1 MQKIAA
7 EPQSDTGCLLAL
19 DILRLHFRWCFL
31 IFIIRFH
38 KISNFIYFSIDFT
51 TIDFLGGSV

>member
-1 MQKIAA
+1 MQKVVA
-7 EPQSDTGCLLAL
+7 EPQSDMGWLLAL
-19 DILRLHFRWCFL
+19 NILRLHFRWCFL